1 MSRYEGKPFVRLIEC
16 YILSA
21 IGELPELY
29 AKKLDEM
36 GPALKETYDL
46 DGTWREVVA
55 QVMEFPESIDDEL
68 RGMWNHNQAIA
79 AQKNQILSAEA
90 FAQAVVDQN
99 FPSEPGGES
108 DADVDSEEEQ
118 A

>member
-21 IGELPELY
+21 IDELPAVYEQ
-29 AKKLDEM
+29 KLVEM
-36 GPALKETYDL
+36 VPALKETYNIE
-46 DGTWREVVA
+46 GTWREVVA
-55 QVMEFPESIDDEL
+55 EVMQFPDSIDEEL

-99 FPSEPGGES
+99 FPSEPEGEE
-108 DADVDSEEEQ
+108 DEGEEE
-118 A
+118 